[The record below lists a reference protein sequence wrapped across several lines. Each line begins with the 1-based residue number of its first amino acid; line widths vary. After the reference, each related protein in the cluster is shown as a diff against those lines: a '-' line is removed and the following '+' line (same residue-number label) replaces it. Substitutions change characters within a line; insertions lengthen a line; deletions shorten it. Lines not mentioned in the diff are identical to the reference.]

1 MLRRFLIV
9 IVLVVLFITVAMG
22 DATILV
28 NADQCSAKLT
38 TPISQPNFTGSYVL
52 VKIPVSVDCSAKVS
66 QIYAGAAAS
75 DSSTGTI
82 VLTQGSVLD
91 PVGSST
97 YAGSVVLRFPSSSS
111 QGDEIQITALIYS
124 YDATNGLGTHLTTAS
139 ETWQANFSLPVSP
152 VKNGSSVSGCNPA
165 TDGACCPYG
174 AGYSNLYCPGYVNNG
189 AGCLY
194 PSGTPFYEMP
204 GICSSSTPSTCP
216 YNSYFSNGYCYQY
229 YSQQLPLCSKITT
242 GLIECLPAPNGQ
254 QYCFQT
260 NVGVYS
266 CYPYINNPPYYPYYS
281 PQTYIYPCYL
291 SNSIYYC
298 Y

>member
-1 MLRRFLIV
+1 MVGRSLVV
-9 IVLVVLFITVAMG
+9 IALVVLFIIVAVG
-22 DATILV
+22 DAMNV
-28 NADQCSAKLT
+28 VSADQCSAKLT
-38 TPISQPNFTGSYVL
+38 TPISQPSFTSSYVL
-52 VKIPVSVDCSAKVS
+52 IQIPVSVNCSGKVG
-66 QIYAGAAAS
+66 QTYAGAAAIDTS
-75 DSSTGTI
+75 AGTI
-82 VLTQGSVLD
+82 VLTQGGVLD
-91 PVGSST
+91 AVASGT
-97 YAGSVVLRFPSSSS
+97 YTGSVVLRFPSSAS

-124 YDATNGLGTHLTTAS
+124 YDETSGLGSHLTTAS
-139 ETWQANFSLPVSP
+139 ETWQANFSLPVYHSQTR
-152 VKNGSSVSGCNPA
+152 NSVSGCNPS
-165 TDGACCPYG
+165 TDGACCPSG

-194 PSGTPFYEMP
+194 PLGTPFYEMP
-204 GICSSSTPSTCP
+204 GICSSSTPLACP
-216 YNSYFSNGYCYQY
+216 YNYYFSNGYCYQY
-229 YSQQLPLCSKITT
+229 YPQQLPLCSKITA
-242 GLIECLPAPNGQ
+242 GLMECLPAPNGQ

>member
-1 MLRRFLIV
+1 MKLSV
-9 IVLVVLFITVAMG
+9 ITFVVLLVVVAMA
-22 DATILV
+22 DAVCLV
-28 NADQCSAKLT
+28 NADQCNAKLT
-38 TPISQPNFTGSYVL
+38 TPVSQPTFTSSYVL
-52 VKIPVSVDCSAKVS
+52 VQIPVSVTCSAEVG
-66 QIYAGAAAS
+66 QTYAGAAAT
-75 DSSTGTI
+75 DTSTRTI
-82 VLTQGSVLD
+82 VLTQGNILD
-91 PVGSST
+91 SIGNGN
-97 YAGSVVLRFPSSSS
+97 YAGSVVLRFASSAS

-124 YDATNGLGTHLTTAS
+124 YDTTNGLGSHLTTAS
-139 ETWQANFSLPVSP
+139 ETWQANFSLPVYHPQTRNSE
-152 VKNGSSVSGCNPA
+152 NGCNPS

-174 AGYSNLYCPGYVNNG
+174 AGYSNSYCPGYVNNG

-204 GICSSSTPSTCP
+204 GICVSSTPLTCP
-216 YNSYFSNGYCYQY
+216 NNYYFSNGNCYQY
-229 YSQQLPLCSKITT
+229 YSEQFPLCTKITT